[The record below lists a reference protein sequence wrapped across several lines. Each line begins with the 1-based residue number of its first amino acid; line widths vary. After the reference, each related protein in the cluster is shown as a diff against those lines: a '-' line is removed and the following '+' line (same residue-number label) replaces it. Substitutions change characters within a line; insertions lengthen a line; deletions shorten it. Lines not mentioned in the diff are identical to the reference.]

1 MTDIPNNC
9 LRSFRAR
16 RLQRR
21 LDVDARHKAGRDAI
35 ARLVICAGAIVL
47 ALAAPARAEVT
58 EVRLSKGYGVLY
70 LPLMVMEQRK
80 LLEKKAAEAGL
91 GEIRTTWYL
100 FDGGNI
106 INDAMLAGSLDI
118 AGTGAPGFLA
128 LWSKGKGSRAEV
140 VGVSGMSGT
149 SLSLN
154 TTNPNVK
161 TLADFT
167 PKDKIALPGIKT
179 SLAAVVLQMAA
190 AKELGKDK
198 YNSLDAMTVGLPHP
212 EAYTALTSGKT
223 DITAHFASPPYST
236 MELRD
241 QRVHRV
247 VNSIQTLGPITLDV
261 VFAPK
266 RFVDA
271 NPNTMAAFL
280 AAFHEACDIIAKDKP
295 GVAKDFIASLKTKL
309 SEQEA
314 LEIVS
319 DADTTFSATP
329 TGIMQ
334 FANFMADTGV
344 MKQRPEKWS
353 DLFMPALAGRP
364 GS

>member
-1 MTDIPNNC
+1 MRHPV
-9 LRSFRAR
+9 RSF
-16 RLQRR
+16 LF
-21 LDVDARHKAGRDAI
+21 AI
-35 ARLVICAGAIVL
+35 AAFA
-47 ALAAPARAEVT
+47 ALGAPARAEVT

-91 GEIRTTWYL
+91 GEIKTTWYL

-106 INDAMLAGSLDI
+106 INDAMLAGTLDI

-128 LWSKGKGSRAEV
+128 LWSKGKGTRAEV

-154 TTNPNVK
+154 TTNADIK
-161 TLADFT
+161 SLADFT
-167 PKDKIALPGIKT
+167 AKDKIALPGIKT

-190 AKELGKDK
+190 ARQLGKDK
-198 YNSLDAMTVGLPHP
+198 WNSLDAFTVGLPHP
-212 EAYTALTSGKT
+212 EAYTALMSGKT

-236 MELRD
+236 LELRD
-241 QRVHRV
+241 KRVHSV
-247 VNSIQTLGPITLDV
+247 VNSIQALGPITLDV

-271 NPNTMAAFL
+271 NPKMMAAFL
-280 AAFHEACDIIAKDKP
+280 AAFDEACDIIAKDKK
-295 GVAKDFIASLKTKL
+295 GAAQDFIASLKTKI
-309 SEQEA
+309 SPEEA
-314 LEIVS
+314 LEMVA
-319 DADTTFSATP
+319 DPDTTFSATP
-329 TGIMQ
+329 KGIMD
-334 FANFMADTGV
+334 FANFMSDTGS
-344 MKQRPEKWS
+344 MKIRPEKWS
-353 DLFMPALAGRP
+353 DMFMPALAGRP

>member
-1 MTDIPNNC
+1 MKKF
-9 LRSFRAR
+9 S
-16 RLQRR
+16 RLFV
-21 LDVDARHKAGRDAI
+21 L
-35 ARLVICAGAIVL
+35 AGAAL
-47 ALAAPARAEVT
+47 ALSTAPLRAEVS
-58 EVRLSKGYGVLY
+58 ELRISKGYGALY

-91 GEIRTTWYL
+91 GEVKTSWHL

-106 INDAMLAGSLDI
+106 INDAMLSGALDI

-128 LWSKGKGSRAEV
+128 LWSKGRGTRAEV
-140 VGVSGMSGT
+140 VGVAGMSGT
-149 SLSLN
+149 ALSLN
-154 TTNPNVK
+154 TTNPEIK

-167 PKDKIALPGIKT
+167 AKDKIAIPGIKT

-198 YNSLDAMTVGLPHP
+198 WNALDAFTVGLPHP
-212 EAYTALTSGKT
+212 EAYTALMSGKT
-223 DITAHFASPPYST
+223 DIAAHFASPPYAT
-236 MELRD
+236 LELRD
-241 QRVHRV
+241 KRVHRV
-247 VNSIQTLGPITLDV
+247 VNSIEALGPITLNV

-271 NPNTMAAFL
+271 NPKTMAAFL
-280 AAFHEACDIIAKDKP
+280 AAFDEACEIIAKDRQ
-295 GVAKDFIASLKTKL
+295 GAARDFIASLKTKI
-309 SEQEA
+309 SFEEA

-319 DADTTFSATP
+319 DPDNTFSATP
-329 TGIMQ
+329 KGIMQ
-334 FANFMADTGV
+334 FANFMADTGS
-344 MKQRPEKWS
+344 MKIRPDKWS

>member
-16 RLQRR
+16 RLPRR

-91 GEIRTTWYL
+91 GEMKTTWYL

-167 PKDKIALPGIKT
+167 SKDKIALPGIKT

-247 VNSIQTLGPITLDV
+247 VNSIQTGMNAIGEITRRCAYRPSEPGGRASSGKPIERTWT
-261 VFAPK
+261 P
-266 RFVDA
+266 
-271 NPNTMAAFL
+271 
-280 AAFHEACDIIAKDKP
+280 
-295 GVAKDFIASLKTKL
+295 
-309 SEQEA
+309 
-314 LEIVS
+314 VS
-319 DADTTFSATP
+319 C
-329 TGIMQ
+329 
-334 FANFMADTGV
+334 
-344 MKQRPEKWS
+344 
-353 DLFMPALAGRP
+353 L
-364 GS
+364 